1 MSAPTDYDSRTPTAT
16 SPSPLYVAVNEALAM
31 RRRYGATQS
40 DIEYLLGRWRWLHG
54 IPAREHELKIAAYAA
69 VLECPMHALTKVEA
83 DGVITAA
90 FEAVDGDAMRGV
102 EMIRTWCIDRG
113 AVTPTQVARLCEL
126 FRAKCAAAAAMASP
140 VAAAA

>member
-1 MSAPTDYDSRTPTAT
+1 MGMYDPPTPTAT
-16 SPSPLYVAVNEALAM
+16 STPPLYVAVNEALYL

-54 IPAREHELKIAAYAA
+54 IPAREHELKTAAYAA

-90 FEAVDGDAMRGV
+90 FEAFAGDVTRGA
-102 EMIRTWCIDRG
+102 EAIRTWCNDRG
-113 AVTPTQVARLCEL
+113 AVTPTQVARLCDA
-126 FRAKCAAAAAMASP
+126 FRAKCAAAQPMASP
-140 VAAAA
+140 LAAAA